1 MTPDLA
7 LPRATVCTSITA
19 GPSWGVGSGEE
30 GLAQG
35 DQLTLPLGR
44 LVGEEELEETSGGR
58 GRGGREPSLSPR
70 SWRLRWWRWEPR
82 NRHEAHSP
90 PEKGALGGLL
100 LSLQSRQE
108 GQFLRSWR

>member
-19 GPSWGVGSGEE
+19 GPSWGVGSREE

-58 GRGGREPSLSPR
+58 GRGRERAQP
-70 SWRLRWWRWEPR
+70 EPQEL
-82 NRHEAHSP
+82 EAALV
-90 PEKGALGGLL
+90 EMGAK
-100 LSLQSRQE
+100 E
-108 GQFLRSWR
+108 

>member
-19 GPSWGVGSGEE
+19 GPSWGVGSREE

-44 LVGEEELEETSGGR
+44 LVGEEELEETSGREGGGGGGGGEGGE
-58 GRGGREPSLSPR
+58 GRGGGGGGGERAQPEPQEL
-70 SWRLRWWRWEPR
+70 
-82 NRHEAHSP
+82 EAALV
-90 PEKGALGGLL
+90 EMGAK
-100 LSLQSRQE
+100 E
-108 GQFLRSWR
+108 

>member
-58 GRGGREPSLSPR
+58 GRGGGESP
-70 SWRLRWWRWEPR
+70 
-82 NRHEAHSP
+82 A
-90 PEKGALGGLL
+90 
-100 LSLQSRQE
+100 
-108 GQFLRSWR
+108 